1 MSSFTKKLSN
11 DKSKRVFL
19 TIHVG
24 TAVQGACSGYSLFG
38 VAKMGEITVLDV
50 PRKQDQV
57 EEPMIHCKNI

>member
-1 MSSFTKKLSN
+1 MIN
-11 DKSKRVFL
+11 KRVFL